1 LSRATS
7 ATSGLAEAE
16 GREQSRGDIPGAQ
29 GLGEGVPQA
38 RCEPEEPGERGA
50 IDSRGSY
57 STRLAVVIS
66 PASGAK
72 APAFS
77 IVIHEKG
84 GSERREVFDSAE
96 ISVGRVQGNHIVLP
110 KGNVSKRHARLLY
123 RDGRFIVTDLNSTN
137 GTYVNRRRIAQA
149 TIVREGDRIY
159 VGDFV
164 LRVEPASDSSELPAG
179 SDDAARSTSRTDSA
193 PPSTPS
199 QAMAQ
204 SSHGSFPDELPG
216 RATGISYEPGTPP
229 VVTRSTPDSQE
240 VVETTDLGDAVA
252 TLVGR
257 VAERL
262 GAHDFRRPA
271 DAALEQRIEPI
282 LRELWKLQEKDLP
295 GVEGERVMARARA
308 ELLDLGPLGPLLADT
323 SIAEIG
329 VPRFDRVAVARSGRP
344 LATEPGFS
352 SELSFGWALHRLCE
366 QSGLPLRSD
375 EVSVERKLP
384 NGARLEI
391 SVGSG
396 LPHGSLLVVR
406 RARRTTLTLDELV
419 RRGTISRAIAVF
431 LQHCITARLN
441 LLVVGARDG
450 GPETLL
456 GALSIVQSEGAP
468 VWVVEAA
475 SPPFSTMARID
486 ATLPPDRLHHAVQV
500 AARVPAARL
509 IADITQGELAMSLLD
524 ALGDGADGV
533 VASRFGVGIT
543 RALARL
549 AADLAVVGPS
559 TTPAAARDLVASSFD
574 VALEVAQLRD
584 GRYRVV
590 RVAEV
595 LSANAQGF
603 ELGDLFTFVAD
614 RTAAGGAIEGTFVP
628 SGTVP
633 QVVETLRSR
642 GIQVE
647 AALFSRPLSR

>member
-1 LSRATS
+1 
-7 ATSGLAEAE
+7 
-16 GREQSRGDIPGAQ
+16 
-29 GLGEGVPQA
+29 
-38 RCEPEEPGERGA
+38 
-50 IDSRGSY
+50 
-57 STRLAVVIS
+57 VIS

-84 GSERREVFDSAE
+84 GSERREIFDSTE
-96 ISVGRVQGNHIVLP
+96 VSVGRVQGNHIVLP

-164 LRVEPASDSSELPAG
+164 LRVEPTAESSDLPAG

-193 PPSTPS
+193 PPSSPS
-199 QAMAQ
+199 QAVPQ
-204 SSHGSFPDELPG
+204 SSRASIPDEVAGARPS
-216 RATGISYEPGTPP
+216 ASSYEPGTPP
-229 VVTRSTPDSQE
+229 LASRSTPDAPD
-240 VVETTDLGDAVA
+240 VPETTDLSDAVG
-252 TLVGR
+252 TLVAR

-271 DAALEQRIEPI
+271 DAALEQRAEPI
-282 LRELWKLQEKDLP
+282 LREVWKLLEKEMP
-295 GVEGERVMARARA
+295 GIEGERVLSRARA
-308 ELLDLGPLGPLLADT
+308 ELLDLGPLGALLGDT
-323 SIAEIG
+323 SVAEIG
-329 VPRFDRVAVARSGRP
+329 VPRFDRVVVARSGRP
-344 LATEPGFS
+344 LATESGFS

-366 QSGLPLRSD
+366 QSGLPLRPE

-384 NGARLEI
+384 SGATLEI
-391 SVGSG
+391 TVGSG

-406 RARRTTLTLDELV
+406 RPRRTTLTLDELV

-456 GALSIVQSEGAP
+456 GALSIVQAEGAA
-468 VWVVEAA
+468 VWIVQAA
-475 SPPFSTMARID
+475 SPPYSSMARID
-486 ATLPPDRLHHAVQV
+486 ATLAPERLHHAVQV
-500 AARVPAARL
+500 AARVPSARL
-509 IADITQGELAMSLLD
+509 IADITQSELAMSLLD
-524 ALGDGADGV
+524 AIGDGADGV
-533 VASRFGVGIT
+533 VASRFGAGIT

-549 AADLAVVGPS
+549 AADLAVASPAA
-559 TTPAAARDLVASSFD
+559 TPAAARDLVASSFD

-590 RVAEV
+590 RVAEI
-595 LSANAQGF
+595 LGSNPQGF

-633 QVVETLRSR
+633 HVAETLKAR

>member
-1 LSRATS
+1 M
-7 ATSGLAEAE
+7 
-16 GREQSRGDIPGAQ
+16 
-29 GLGEGVPQA
+29 
-38 RCEPEEPGERGA
+38 
-50 IDSRGSY
+50 
-57 STRLAVVIS
+57 IS

-84 GSERREVFDSAE
+84 GAERREVFDSAE

-164 LRVEPASDSSELPAG
+164 LRIEPAAESSDAVISSEDL
-179 SDDAARSTSRTDSA
+179 ARSTSRTDSA
-193 PPSTPS
+193 PPSSPS
-199 QAMAQ
+199 QPAPH
-204 SSHGSFPDELPG
+204 SSHSQDEPPARPTAISFDG
-216 RATGISYEPGTPP
+216 
-229 VVTRSTPDSQE
+229 STPQTTSRNTPDGQE
-240 VVETTDLGDAVA
+240 AVETTDLSDSVA
-252 TLVGR
+252 TLVAR

-271 DAALEQRIEPI
+271 DAALEQRVEPL
-282 LRELWKLQEKDLP
+282 LRELWKLQEKEVP
-295 GVEGERVMARARA
+295 GVEGERVVARARA

-329 VPRFDRVAVARSGRP
+329 VPRFDRLVVARSGRP
-344 LATEPGFS
+344 LGTEPGFS
-352 SELSFGWALHRLCE
+352 SELSLGWALHRLCE
-366 QSGLPLRSD
+366 QSGIPLRA
-375 EVSVERKLP
+375 EEAGVGRKLP
-384 NGARLEI
+384 SGATLE
-391 SVGSG
+391 VTLGSG

-406 RARRTTLTLDELV
+406 RPRRTTLTLDELV

-456 GALSIVQSEGAP
+456 GALSIVQTEGSA
-468 VWVVEAA
+468 VWIVEAA
-475 SPPFSTMARID
+475 SPPFSSMARID
-486 ATLPPDRLHHAVQV
+486 VSLSPERLHQAVQV
-500 AARVPAARL
+500 AARIPSVRL
-509 IADITQGELAMSLLD
+509 VADITQAGLAMALID
-524 ALGDGADGV
+524 AVGDGADGV
-533 VASRFGVGIT
+533 VASRFGVGIG

-549 AADLAVVGPS
+549 AADLAMNGPAAA
-559 TTPAAARDLVASSFD
+559 PAAARDLVASSFD

-590 RVAEV
+590 RVAEI
-595 LSANAQGF
+595 LGTNAQGF
-603 ELGDLFTFVAD
+603 ELGDLFSFVAD

-633 QVVETLRSR
+633 HVAETLRAR

>member
-1 LSRATS
+1 
-7 ATSGLAEAE
+7 
-16 GREQSRGDIPGAQ
+16 
-29 GLGEGVPQA
+29 
-38 RCEPEEPGERGA
+38 
-50 IDSRGSY
+50 
-57 STRLAVVIS
+57 VIS

-164 LRVEPASDSSELPAG
+164 LRVEPTADSSELPAG
-179 SDDAARSTSRTDSA
+179 PEEAARSTSRTDSA
-193 PPSTPS
+193 PPSSPS
-199 QAMAQ
+199 QAVPR
-204 SSHGSFPDELPG
+204 SSHASFPDEPPG
-216 RATGISYEPGTPP
+216 KPTGISYEPGTP
-229 VVTRSTPDSQE
+229 VVARSTPDSHE
-240 VVETTDLGDAVA
+240 VAETTELGDAVA

-282 LRELWKLQEKDLP
+282 LRELWQLQEKERP

-308 ELLDLGPLGPLLADT
+308 ELLDLGPLGPLLADS

-329 VPRFDRVAVARSGRP
+329 VARFDRVAVARSGRP
-344 LATEPGFS
+344 LGTEPGFS

-366 QSGLPLRSD
+366 QTGLPLRSD

-441 LLVVGARDG
+441 LLVIGARDG

-500 AARVPAARL
+500 AARVPSARL

-549 AADLAVVGPS
+549 AADLAVVGPA
-559 TTPAAARDLVASSFD
+559 TTQAAARDLVASSFD